1 MNRTPR
7 RGGSAPRRAGARPGP
22 SRPVPL
28 SASEAAQRL
37 ERALALREA
46 LPDAAPGGAV
56 RLVHGAGDGLDGF
69 VLEQFDRTLILQLHE
84 GRLALDG
91 STVERLAQLALTRR
105 RAAAL
110 YRKVFPRDRSF
121 ADADAEL
128 RSAQPWLGSVAAP
141 EEFSVTEN
149 GLRLLVRPYDGYA
162 TGLFLEQR
170 DNRARVRARAAGRRV
185 LNAFAYTCAFG
196 VAAAAGGA
204 AEVVN
209 VDVAKKALE
218 WGRRNYECNSLS
230 VEGQWF
236 IADDVFRYY
245 RRAQRQ
251 ERRFDLIILDPPT
264 FARSKQHGSTFQI
277 ESDLERL
284 VSGAFERLEAG
295 GVLLL
300 ATNDRRISPSRLEH
314 GLIAAAREQG
324 GRVEITDRPVQPA
337 DFPGDPEYSKS
348 VWCRWSPGARRRA
361 D

>member
-1 MNRTPR
+1 MNRNPR
-7 RGGSAPRRAGARPGP
+7 RRAAVPRRVGARSAPTRPGP
-22 SRPVPL
+22 MPFD
-28 SASEAAQRL
+28 EAVQHL

-46 LPDAAPGGAV
+46 LPDAGPGGAV

-91 STVERLAQLALTRR
+91 PSIERLAQFAMSRR
-105 RAAAL
+105 RAAAV

-121 ADADAEL
+121 ADADGEL
-128 RSAQPWLGSVAAP
+128 RAAQPWLGSAAA
-141 EEFSVTEN
+141 EEFPIVEN

-170 DNRARVRARAAGRRV
+170 DNRARVRARASGRRV

-218 WGRRNYECNSLS
+218 WGRRNYDSSGLNTEN
-230 VEGQWF
+230 QWF

-251 ERRFDLIILDPPT
+251 ERRFGLIILDPPT

-277 ESDLERL
+277 ETDLERL
-284 VSGAFERLEAG
+284 VAGALERLDAG
-295 GVLLL
+295 GWLLL
-300 ATNDRRISPSRLEH
+300 ATNDRRLSLRRLEH
-314 GLIAAAREQG
+314 GVMSAAREQG
-324 GRVEITDRPVQPA
+324 GQVEITDRPAAPA

-348 VWCRWSPGARRRA
+348 LWCRWSPAARRRA